1 MPKEDLDSD
10 MDEIRDV
17 GEDSG
22 AVSQPVPWILVG
34 VLAVTCLIF
43 ASLALL
49 CWWRRYR

>member
-22 AVSQPVPWILVG
+22 AVSQPGPWIVVG
-34 VLAVTCLIF
+34 VLAVTCLVLG
-43 ASLALL
+43 STALL
-49 CWWRRYR
+49 FWWRRYR